1 MGKLQRYIGGQ
12 LLVAMLG
19 VLLLIVGLDAL
30 STVIDELEYITD
42 TYTFIDVL
50 VYVGFTLPRRAHEF
64 VPFAALIGA
73 LVGLGK
79 LASSSELTVAQT
91 SGLSLRQ
98 IGMMVL
104 QPALLLALG
113 GFALGEFVTPLSEQL
128 AVSHRALAQ
137 RQEQGFVGAAGVWSR
152 DGGTFVHVE
161 AVQRQG
167 VIYGV
172 QLLSFDSERRLTQ
185 SVRAER
191 GSFQEGY
198 WLLEQVEKTVFS
210 PTSTQVE
217 RQTTA
222 QWETEITP
230 QLLALEA
237 VDSVSLPT
245 RQLWPYAR
253 YLESQGLL
261 FRDIELAFWR
271 KLLQPLAIGGLV
283 LVAMSF
289 IFGPLRSG
297 TMGARIFAGVIVG
310 IVFRISEDFFG
321 PISLIY
327 GFPSI
332 LSAATPIALCWLC
345 GLWLLRRKA

>member
-1 MGKLQRYIGGQ
+1 MSKLQRYIGGQ

-30 STVIDELEYITD
+30 STVIDELEDITD

-152 DGGTFVHVE
+152 DGDTFVHVE

-198 WLLEQVEKTVFS
+198 WLLEQVEKNGIC
-210 PTSTQVE
+210 
-217 RQTTA
+217 R
-222 QWETEITP
+222 
-230 QLLALEA
+230 
-237 VDSVSLPT
+237 
-245 RQLWPYAR
+245 
-253 YLESQGLL
+253 
-261 FRDIELAFWR
+261 FR
-271 KLLQPLAIGGLV
+271 
-283 LVAMSF
+283 VA
-289 IFGPLRSG
+289 G
-297 TMGARIFAGVIVG
+297 
-310 IVFRISEDFFG
+310 
-321 PISLIY
+321 
-327 GFPSI
+327 
-332 LSAATPIALCWLC
+332 
-345 GLWLLRRKA
+345 